1 MVRNTH
7 DKGSAMACLQA
18 GRNCLE
24 EKERDSIWVDKEKF
38 HDGGG
43 VFGGKRRKRKK
54 ETENIG

>member
-7 DKGSAMACLQA
+7 DKGSTMACLQA
-18 GRNCLE
+18 RRNCLE